1 MRPPLAWLAREGRAD
16 WRFAAV
22 DAGTA
27 VAWRYDFELTSPLA
41 WPVAAPVLV
50 GFMRTA
56 MTRCLAAMAAT
67 LETHDG
73 TR

>member
-1 MRPPLAWLAREGRAD
+1 MRAPLAWLAREGRAD
-16 WRFAAV
+16 WRFTKV
-22 DAGTA
+22 DKGTA

-41 WPVAAPVLV
+41 WPIAAPVLS

-56 MTRCLAAMAAT
+56 MTRCLAAMAT
-67 LETHDG
+67 VLEDRGG